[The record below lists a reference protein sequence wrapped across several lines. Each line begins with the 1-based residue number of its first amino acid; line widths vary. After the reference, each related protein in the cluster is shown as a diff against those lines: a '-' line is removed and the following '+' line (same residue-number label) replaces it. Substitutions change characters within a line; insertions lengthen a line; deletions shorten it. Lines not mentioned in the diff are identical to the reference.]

1 MNPKLIM
8 VVFFILDMIST
19 QYVLISTFIE
29 ALVGLKAKATGKAK
43 SNFNFNAE
51 CQCQLLKEK

>member
-8 VVFFILDMIST
+8 VDFFILDMMST

-29 ALVGLKAKATGKAK
+29 ALVGFKDTGKAK
-43 SNFNFNAE
+43 SNFNFNA
-51 CQCQLLKEK
+51 